1 MFHYPHNW
9 SRAFAPA
16 FVQAHRERVRGFV
29 EKREKEEEEETGSGG
44 GCGLERERQG
54 VVRGL
59 VWGHTVW
66 RRPAIWDVE
75 GGGRDAEG

>member
-1 MFHYPHNW
+1 
-9 SRAFAPA
+9 
-16 FVQAHRERVRGFV
+16 VQAHRERVRGFV

-66 RRPAIWDVE
+66 RGQRYGMSRE
-75 GGGRDAEG
+75 GEEVRRAEV